1 MSEDPSTL
9 ILPALQQA
17 PLDAATVAALFRDLA
32 ACTRIVS
39 VTPRRVGAAPRADSP
54 TTTITLETAQT
65 GLADGSMRGVQI
77 RYFYDQQTWC
87 DTLMAR
93 PEGIRLVRISE
104 SDIAATLAPPT
115 PNVALP

>member
-39 VTPRRVGAAPRADSP
+39 VTPRRVGAAPRADAP
-54 TTTITLETAQT
+54 TTTITLEAAQT

-93 PEGIRLVRISE
+93 PGGIRLVRISE

-115 PNVALP
+115 PNAALP

>member
-1 MSEDPSTL
+1 MSDDSSTL

-39 VTPRRVGAAPRADSP
+39 VTPRRAGAAPRADAQP
-54 TTTITLETAQT
+54 TTITLGAAQA
-65 GLADGSMRGVQI
+65 GLADGTIRGVQI
-77 RYFYDQQTWC
+77 RYFYDHQTWC

-93 PEGIRLVRISE
+93 PDGIRLVRISE
-104 SDIAATLAPPT
+104 SDIAATLAT
-115 PNVALP
+115 PADASLP